1 MPIDPGLISDL
12 VQRQKTAVA
21 GGGAEKAARRR
32 AEGRLSA
39 RERLVLLPYGVVY
52 FSTLKCLCKL
62 RQQIGMKRDATAFA
76 GSDG

>member
-1 MPIDPGLISDL
+1 MRS
-12 VQRQKTAVA
+12 
-21 GGGAEKAARRR
+21 R
-32 AEGRLSA
+32 ASASCGRMSRNPLGVPAITMLPFSA
-39 RERLVLLPYGVVY
+39 RERLVLLPYGAVY